1 MWNLNV
7 SPEFKIVDGGKMKI
21 VILIY
26 LRSDS
31 LPLPWIDKRKSYFSQ
46 KTKDNLI
53 KSPGYQGHTYYSG
66 KKIIVFPFA
75 RAI

>member
-46 KTKDNLI
+46 KT
-53 KSPGYQGHTYYSG
+53 
-66 KKIIVFPFA
+66 
-75 RAI
+75 